1 MPEVTYHQLDV
12 VLRSLGFSV
21 TEPEQGT
28 RVYKHPQTG
37 ALLIFPI
44 LPERNAVRDHHLA
57 GTRMTLEAFGIAD
70 PPDFASRLQKVS

>member
-28 RVYKHPQTG
+28 RVYKHPHTG

-44 LPERNAVRDHHLA
+44 LPERNAVREHHLV
-57 GTRMTLEAFGIAD
+57 GTRMTLDAFGIAD
-70 PPDFASRLQKVS
+70 PPDFTSRLQNAI